1 MAQMEDTV
9 YALITHRQQV
19 GIVKSEMPMEM
30 GVSLFKM
37 SVLLFSNFVAMI
49 LGWYLSS
56 IKAQKSKIDMVHPV
70 LHYWNPCP
78 P

>member
-1 MAQMEDTV
+1 MCSTCKKPWYFVVAQMEETV

-19 GIVKSEMPMEM
+19 GILKSKMAMER

-37 SVLLFSNFVAMI
+37 SVLLFFNFVAMI

-56 IKAQKSKIDMVHPV
+56 IKAQK
-70 LHYWNPCP
+70 
-78 P
+78 

>member
-1 MAQMEDTV
+1 
-9 YALITHRQQV
+9 
-19 GIVKSEMPMEM
+19 M

-37 SVLLFSNFVAMI
+37 SVLVFLKKIFVAMI

-56 IKAQKSKIDMVHPV
+56 IQSTKIKKIEMMHPV
-70 LHYWNPCP
+70 LHNWNPCP